1 MCMALVDEVTSVN
14 LDDRAADVSR
24 LGVPSDP
31 IADLKS
37 FSYFRSPNR
46 RILARP
52 FSSGPKEPIS
62 NA

>member
-46 RILARP
+46 
-52 FSSGPKEPIS
+52 
-62 NA
+62 